1 MNSDR
6 NTIINDFDENGVDFN
21 RFKSQIGNDVDV
33 FDIIMMIGFNKDAR
47 LKAER
52 VEGVKESPIYTSL
65 NDKQK
70 QIVDELLAIYVQND
84 CIAIEKIDTLN
95 LPNFANMGGLIPC
108 AKIMGGKPKYLSFI
122 TELINK
128 IYED

>member
-1 MNSDR
+1 MSE
-6 NTIINDFDENGVDFN
+6 FEENGVDFN

-33 FDIIMMIGFNKDAR
+33 YDIIMMIGFNKDAR

-52 VEGVKESPIYTSL
+52 VECVKESSIYTTL
-65 NDKQK
+65 NDKQRL
-70 QIVDELLAIYVQND
+70 IVDELLTIYVQND